1 MKINSIKSKLLI
13 LLFISISCSFII
25 LGFYN
30 AYNNYNS
37 EYNLIKQKELNLV
50 KETSKSINNY
60 LQSKIDIVEA
70 VAIEVSALPLD
81 VKNSEIIDKLRLGNL
96 SGKFSGLYLGIERN
110 GDFLQFDGTFRTP
123 QTHDYDSRA
132 RPWYKKAVDEN
143 KAGISEPYIDFST
156 KKLVISVSAPIK
168 KDGKIIGVI
177 GSDIA
182 LDTVVNT
189 ILNITLDEEGFAYLI
204 DENGKTIIHK
214 DDKQFNIQNKIYEQI
229 KSDNILHFAEASD
242 NGNLQLTAYSNI
254 PITNWKLII
263 QLDKNTVS
271 KKINKNIIRELFLY
285 VTLLLIILAI
295 LFFALIKIL
304 APLKTLENGLNFFFK
319 YLKGEE
325 KNINKLNLHTND
337 EFGNMA
343 AEIDKQMEIIAKN
356 LDEDNH
362 LIEEVKEIVNRV
374 KSGNL
379 DSQIKSLTSNTSL
392 NELKNI
398 LNDMIVTIKNN
409 VNEDINVILS
419 SLEKYAQLN
428 FVDEI
433 VNPSGNVAKGLNNL
447 SNIIN
452 QMLLENKTNGLTLDK
467 SSKVLLENVNTLNK
481 ASNETAVSLEE
492 TAAALEEITSTVIN
506 NTQRISTMANHSN
519 ELSSSIEEGQKLA
532 SITVDSMN
540 SINEQTK
547 AIADAISVIDQIA
560 FQTNILSLNAAVE
573 AATAGEAGRGFAVV
587 AAEVRNLAARSAEA
601 AKEIKTIVENA
612 TKKAND
618 GKDIA
623 KNMIDGYKQLN
634 ENIQQTINLISDI
647 QNASKEQLL
656 GIEQINDAVTQL
668 DQQTQKNAAV
678 ASQAHDVSVITDK
691 IAKLVVSNA
700 NEKEFEGKDTTKA
713 KDFK

>member
-1 MKINSIKSKLLI
+1 MQVNSIKSKLLI

-37 EYNLIKQKELNLV
+37 EYNLIKQKELNQV

-70 VAIEVSALPLD
+70 VAQEVSTLPLD
-81 VKNSEIIDKLRLGNL
+81 VKNSEIVNKLRLGNL
-96 SGKFSGLYLGIERN
+96 SGKFSGLYLGIGSN
-110 GDFLQFDGTFRTP
+110 GNFLQFDGTFRTP

-132 RPWYKKAVDEN
+132 RPWYKKAIDED
-143 KAGISEPYIDFST
+143 KAGVSEPYIDFST

-168 KDGKIIGVI
+168 KDGKNVGVI
-177 GSDIA
+177 GSDIS
-182 LDTVVNT
+182 LDTVVST
-189 ILNITLDEEGFAYLI
+189 ILNISLDEEGFAYLI
-204 DENGKTIIHK
+204 DENGKTIVHK
-214 DDKQFNIQNKIYEQI
+214 DDKQFNIQNKVYEQI
-229 KSDNILHFAEASD
+229 KSDNSLHFAEALD
-242 NGNLQLTAYSNI
+242 NGNLQLIAYNSI
-254 PITNWKLII
+254 PITNWKLVI
-263 QLDKNTVS
+263 QLDKNTLS
-271 KKINKNIIRELFLY
+271 KKINENLLKEVFLY
-285 VTLLLIILAI
+285 LILLIIILTI

-304 APLKTLENGLNFFFK
+304 VPLKTLENGLNFFFK

-325 KNINKLNLHTND
+325 KNINKLNINTND

-356 LDEDNH
+356 LDQDRN
-362 LIEEVKEIVNRV
+362 LIEEVKEIVNKV

-379 DSQIKSLTSNTSL
+379 NSQIMSKTSNTSL
-392 NELKNI
+392 DELKNI
-398 LNDMIVTIKNN
+398 LNDMIGTIKNN
-409 VNEDINVILS
+409 VNEDINVILL
-419 SLEKYAQLN
+419 SLEKYAKLN

-433 VNPSGNVAKGLNNL
+433 PNPSGNVAKGLNNL

-452 QMLLENKTNGLTLDK
+452 QMLLENKNNGLTLDK

-481 ASNETAVSLEE
+481 SSNETAVSLEE

-506 NTQRISTMANHSN
+506 NTQRISTMASHSK

-532 SITVDSMN
+532 SITVDSMD

-587 AAEVRNLAARSAEA
+587 AQEVRNLASRSAEA
-601 AKEIKTIVENA
+601 AREIKDLVENA
-612 TKKAND
+612 TNKTNSGKKIADDMIN
-618 GKDIA
+618 GYIKLKENIA
-623 KNMIDGYKQLN
+623 KTTKVIHDISISSN
-634 ENIQQTINLISDI
+634 EQKTS
-647 QNASKEQLL
+647 
-656 GIEQINDAVTQL
+656 IEQINDVVNRL
-668 DQQTQKNAAV
+668 DRQTQNNASIATQTQDI
-678 ASQAHDVSVITDK
+678 AINTSN
-691 IAKLVVSNA
+691 IAKKILETV
-700 NEKEFEGKDTTKA
+700 NEKEFRNK
-713 KDFK
+713 